1 MREFKAT
8 GRRRFLKI
16 FLFLLAAYGLWLAF
30 QWLRYG
36 QAPGVSEEADP
47 LEAVGVYHIHTLH
60 SDGAGEPEA
69 IARKAARQGLDFVIF
84 TDHGNP
90 NPAALSLRR
99 RQGSLL
105 VLAGSE
111 ISVNRGHLVALG
123 FEAPPQPF
131 SSQAEEAALQV
142 RRSGGFTV
150 IAHPYSKVRWSWG
163 EHAGYRGIEIL
174 SGDGMLRSNWAR
186 ALPSLPLLPVAHRL
200 PLLRLLT
207 YPERNL
213 RRWDELCRSHTVYA
227 FFSCDAHLL
236 YGPLLSLLHL
246 HVLLP
251 RPLPEDHTEARAMI
265 NTALREGRFYNCVAA
280 AAPGQGFRFWG
291 ESGRG
296 RIAMGGTAVLTPD
309 TLLHIRVPESA
320 ASQWRLLH
328 DGEPVL
334 ESEQKT
340 RTYLPLETGTYRV
353 EVFLRERTYLSPDC
367 PWILSNP
374 IFFRNKRT

>member
-1 MREFKAT
+1 MTEVRASR
-8 GRRRFLKI
+8 RRRFLSI
-16 FLFLLAAYGLWLAF
+16 LLLLLAAYGLWLVF

-36 QAPGVSEEADP
+36 QPPRGGEEADP
-47 LEAVGVYHIHTLH
+47 LEVVGVYHIHTRH
-60 SDGAGEPEA
+60 SDGAGEPET
-69 IARKAARQGLDFVIF
+69 IARQAARQGLDFVIF

-90 NPAALSLRR
+90 NPAALSLRK
-99 RQGSLL
+99 RQGPLL

-123 FEAPPQPF
+123 FEVPPQPF

-142 RRSGGFTV
+142 SRSGGFTV

-174 SGDGMLRSNWAR
+174 SGDTMLRSNWAR
-186 ALPSLPLLPVAHRL
+186 ALPSLPLLLFAHRL
-200 PLLRLLT
+200 PLLRLLA

-251 RPLPEDHTEARAMI
+251 RPLPEDYPEARTMI

-280 AAPGQGFRFWG
+280 AAPGHGFRFWG
-291 ESGRG
+291 ESGQG
-296 RIAMGGTAVLTPD
+296 RIAMGSTAELTPD

-320 ASQWRLLH
+320 ASQWRLLR

-334 ESEQKT
+334 NSKQKT
-340 RTYLPLETGTYRV
+340 QAYLPLQTGVFRV

-374 IFFRNKRT
+374 IFFRNKTT